1 MNIFANYIPT
11 FLFVLLRASLFVS
24 LVPLFSNQSFP
35 RIFKIGFA
43 IAIAVILTPVV
54 HIDTKGIPI
63 SYLVFREIILGIA
76 MGSMVRILFLS
87 IEMAGQFMSNS
98 LGLSIATVFNP
109 EFGQT
114 TEIARFYTLM
124 ATMILFST
132 EAHHELIYIF
142 VRSYETV
149 PLGAIDLRALISI
162 ILDQGSRLFILAIK
176 IAAPIMVG
184 MVMTSLL
191 LGFIYKAA
199 PQLNIFFI
207 SFPVYIFVGFLIM
220 IISLPA
226 FINTL
231 NNGFSDVKD
240 QLIKI
245 IPIRGL

>member
-142 VRSYETV
+142 VRSYEAV

>member
-1 MNIFANYIPT
+1 MNIFAQYIPT
-11 FLFVLLRASLFVS
+11 FLLVLLRSSIFVS

-35 RIFKIGFA
+35 KIFKIGFA
-43 IAIAVILTPVV
+43 VSIAIILTPIVN
-54 HIDTKGIPI
+54 IDTKGSPI
-63 SYLVFREIILGIA
+63 SFLVLREILLGIA
-76 MGSMVRILFLS
+76 MGSIVRILFLS

-109 EFGQT
+109 ELGQT

-132 EAHHELIYIF
+132 EAHHELLYIF
-142 VRSYETV
+142 VKSYEMV
-149 PLGAIDLRALISI
+149 PVGNIDMRALISVI
-162 ILDQGSRLFILAIK
+162 FEQGSRLFVLAIK

-184 MVMTSLL
+184 MVMASLL

-207 SFPVYIFVGFLIM
+207 SFPLYIFVGFLIM
-220 IISLPA
+220 LISLPA

-231 NNGFSDVKD
+231 NSGFSGVKD
-240 QLIKI
+240 QLVRVISL
-245 IPIRGL
+245 RGQ